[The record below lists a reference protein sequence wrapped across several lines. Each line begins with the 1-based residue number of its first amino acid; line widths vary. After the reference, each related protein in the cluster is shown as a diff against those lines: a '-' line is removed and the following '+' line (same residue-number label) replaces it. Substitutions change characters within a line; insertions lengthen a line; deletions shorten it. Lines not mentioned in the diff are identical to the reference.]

1 MKKIIEQFNTE
12 DTLLV
17 ISSYPPAG
25 GEAAKQN
32 AVACYT
38 QNLLKA
44 HKDRKIIVLS
54 EIVDRRGYYRQDNVL
69 VIHCWRYRSPK
80 LYLDL
85 LGALLRFDKPE
96 QVLVQF
102 EFSMLGSFV
111 HSALLPF
118 ILLLIK
124 FFGKSVTVMMHQ
136 VVGDLA
142 RLGGH
147 LNLKKDSLKKVILNK
162 GLHLFYY
169 LVGKFSDAII
179 VHEERLKETL
189 SRWVDLGKISVVSHG
204 LYLERRKRDREKI
217 RKSLGFKKKDFV
229 LLLFGYITW
238 YKGTD
243 WIIEKVK
250 KLAKVHPELNVKLI
264 VAGGRSATL
273 KNKSHYKAFL
283 KRVENLARKSNKSVL
298 MTGFV
303 PDKEVAIYFTAADLV
318 ALPYRAM
325 MSASGP
331 LSFALRFKKPFIVS
345 GALSAVFKNPDFR
358 FVLSRLNSDPK
369 DFIFSLRGD
378 NFEEKIAKMVKDQQV
393 LERIAK
399 VAGDLRMVRQWG
411 NIVGEYN
418 LVIDRT
424 SQQAALARIRGAIV
438 PRLTRPL
445 RLFVQ

>member
-1 MKKIIEQFNTE
+1 MNKLIEQFNTE

-17 ISSYPPAG
+17 ISSYPPEG

-44 HKDRKIIVLS
+44 YKDRKIVVLS
-54 EIVDRRGYYRQDNVL
+54 EIVDRRGYYVKDNIL

-80 LYLDL
+80 LYFDL
-85 LGALLRFDKPE
+85 LGALLRFDKPK

-142 RLGGH
+142 RLGRH
-147 LNLKKDSLKKVILNK
+147 LNLNKDSLKKVILNK
-162 GLHLFYY
+162 GLRLFYY
-169 LVGKFSDAII
+169 FVGKFSDAII

-189 SRWVDLGKISVVSHG
+189 SEWVDLGKISVVSHG
-204 LYLERRKRDREKI
+204 LYLERQKKGRDEI
-217 RKSLGFKKKDFV
+217 RKSLGLKNNDFA
-229 LLLFGYITW
+229 LLMFGYITW

-243 WIIEKVK
+243 WIINKVK
-250 KLAKVHPELNVKLI
+250 EIVKKHPELRLKLI
-264 VAGGRSATL
+264 VAGGKSATL
-273 KNKSHYKAFL
+273 KNKSHYKTFL
-283 KRVENLARKSNKSVL
+283 RKVENLVEKDNKQIL

-303 PDKEVAIYFTAADLV
+303 PDADVAKYYTAADLV
-318 ALPYRAM
+318 VLPYRAM

-331 LSFALRFKKPFIVS
+331 LSFALRFNKPYLVS
-345 GALSAVFKNPDFR
+345 EALSYAFKNPDVR
-358 FVLSRLNSDPK
+358 FVLSRLNLDSR
-369 DFIFSLRGD
+369 DFVFSLQKND
-378 NFEEKIAKMVKDQQV
+378 FEEKITQIVKDRKI
-393 LERIAK
+393 LKRIGG
-399 VAGDLRMVRQWG
+399 VTSDLRVVRQWR

-418 LVIDRT
+418 LVLTKASKR
-424 SQQAALARIRGAIV
+424 AVPARIRGVVI
-438 PRLTRPL
+438 PKLMRPL